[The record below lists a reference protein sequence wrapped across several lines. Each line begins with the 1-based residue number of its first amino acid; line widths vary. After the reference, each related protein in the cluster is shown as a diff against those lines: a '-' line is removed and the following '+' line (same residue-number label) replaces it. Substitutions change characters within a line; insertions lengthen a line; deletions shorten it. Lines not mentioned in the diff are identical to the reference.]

1 MCFAGMMVLR
11 CLVGVAEEQEKNLSK
26 KILKN
31 LEFNSVI
38 AEY

>member
-1 MCFAGMMVLR
+1 MVLK
-11 CLVGVAEEQEKNLSK
+11 CLVGAAEEQERNLSK
-26 KILKN
+26 KILKKSN

>member
-1 MCFAGMMVLR
+1 MVLR
-11 CLVGVAEEQEKNLSK
+11 CLVGAAEEQKKNLSK

>member
-1 MCFAGMMVLR
+1 MVLK
-11 CLVGVAEEQEKNLSK
+11 CLVGAAEEQERNLSK
-26 KILKN
+26 KNPKKSN